1 MIRLFRRDETN
12 FNHNEWVLSQATV
25 CKVTEVKN
33 GSFEIDLEHPTMD
46 KKELSKYL
54 TTGNII
60 KCAVGDSRGEQLFR
74 IRKVSGDKTKT
85 VFAQSKLIAD
95 LSENRLQAFTITG
108 KTRKEAIQLVL
119 NAALDPH
126 EYVAGNKDTNTNTNF
141 IVEIQEGSVLD
152 ALVGSENSIL
162 SVYGGEFII
171 DNNTID
177 IVDKRG
183 TDRGYDIRY
192 GKNIK
197 GINAT
202 EDDTDLAT
210 VIIPKVSELRLP
222 EYVVESPNLNA
233 YEKRYFKEL
242 DISGLDVW
250 DGEGEKGAEQI
261 TQAEAF
267 IKMREAANLLFTKD
281 HIDLINFSYEL
292 DLAILSKT
300 EEYKSK
306 KYYLMEDVFLGDTVK
321 VYHEI
326 HNIDLFGEIS
336 KTVYNVLLGRYDSV
350 TVGFKKQGITDII
363 NDTIRTLKFTKEE
376 ILLKVAN
383 VSSDLYTQIQLTED
397 TLRLEATNTK
407 EELQASITITAEG
420 IRQEVTNADAGLQA
434 QINVQAGQISQKVS
448 RGSDFS
454 TEILQNETAVVQT
467 IHGATDNKMTLD
479 SNGLTVT
486 GGGFL
491 FESET
496 GEDVLKAYTNGA
508 IRLGNA
514 DWSRLKSRD
523 YVLLGGYPLDFYL
536 KMSEIDIDGDVD
548 FSSGSTIGYDLDNVG
563 YFSAYEGEFFD
574 DLYVD
579 DTLYTESLEVVGGS
593 KNCTQQTENFGL
605 RKINAY
611 ETAEY
616 YFGDL
621 GSGIIQNG
629 ECIVLIDPIFQEC
642 INSDIEYHVFLQ
654 AYSGTITSV
663 KRYAN
668 YFIVN
673 GTENTEFSWEL
684 KAKRKGFE
692 NNRLELSNYN
702 K

>member
-1 MIRLFRRDETN
+1 MIRLFRRNEVD
-12 FNHNEWVLSQATV
+12 FQHNEWVLNQVTS
-25 CKVTEVKN
+25 CKVTEVTN
-33 GSFEIDLEHPTMD
+33 GNFELDLEYPTMD

-60 KCAVGDSRGEQLFR
+60 KCDVGDSRGEQLFR
-74 IRKVSGDKTKT
+74 IRRVSGDKTKS

-126 EYVAGNKDTNTNTNF
+126 EYAVGIKDTNANTNF
-141 IVEIQEGSVLD
+141 IVNIQEGSVLD

-183 TDRGYDIRY
+183 TDRGFDIRY

-210 VIIPKVSELRLP
+210 AIIPKVAELRLP

-250 DGEGEKGAEQI
+250 DGIGEQGAGQI
-261 TQAEAF
+261 TQSEAF

-363 NDTIRTLKFTKEE
+363 NDTIRTLKFTEQS
-376 ILLKVAN
+376 ILLKVSN
-383 VSSDLYTQIQLTED
+383 VQNTLYSQIE
-397 TLRLEATNTK
+397 
-407 EELQASITITAEG
+407 ITAEQ
-420 IRQEVTNADAGLQA
+420 IRSEVTNADAGLQS
-434 QINVQAGQISQKVS
+434 QITQQAGQISLKVS
-448 RGSDFS
+448 KGTEFS
-454 TEILQNETAVVQT
+454 SEMRQNVDAFQFLFNDASNGKTEIS
-467 IHGATDNKMTLD
+467 
-479 SNGLTVT
+479 SNGIDVYEGGFRIINDNGEVVAWTNSQGYLKVEDLELGESAFSNSSWFVGSLANIPRLTVQEIRVNRLT
-486 GGGFL
+486 ID
-491 FESET
+491 ET
-496 GEDVLKAYTNGA
+496 EFYIYKDGEG
-508 IRLGNA
+508 
-514 DWSRLKSRD
+514 
-523 YVLLGGYPLDFYL
+523 
-536 KMSEIDIDGDVD
+536 
-548 FSSGSTIGYDLDNVG
+548 GYDLEDYIDARLADWN
-563 YFSAYEGEFFD
+563 
-574 DLYVD
+574 
-579 DTLYTESLEVVGGS
+579 
-593 KNCTQQTENFGL
+593 
-605 RKINAY
+605 
-611 ETAEY
+611 
-616 YFGDL
+616 
-621 GSGIIQNG
+621 
-629 ECIVLIDPIFQEC
+629 LI
-642 INSDIEYHVFLQ
+642 
-654 AYSGTITSV
+654 
-663 KRYAN
+663 
-668 YFIVN
+668 
-673 GTENTEFSWEL
+673 
-684 KAKRKGFE
+684 
-692 NNRLELSNYN
+692 
-702 K
+702 